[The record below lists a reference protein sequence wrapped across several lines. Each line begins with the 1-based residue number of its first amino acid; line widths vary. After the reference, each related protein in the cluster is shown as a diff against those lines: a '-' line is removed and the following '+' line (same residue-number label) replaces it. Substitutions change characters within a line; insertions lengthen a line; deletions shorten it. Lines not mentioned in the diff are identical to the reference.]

1 MNSISVENLTK
12 KYEHFTLDKLNLKIP
27 EGSVVGL
34 VGANG
39 AGKTTLIKLLL
50 GIIKKD
56 SGNINIINKEDI
68 GIVLDD
74 AFLPELLKINDI
86 NKIMKNIYKN
96 WDN

>member
-1 MNSISVENLTK
+1 MDIISVENLTK
-12 KYEHFTLDKLNLKIP
+12 KYKHFTLNKLNLKVP
-27 EGSVVGL
+27 TGSVVGL

-56 SGNINIINKEDI
+56 EGTINIINKEDI

-74 AFLPELLKINDI
+74 AFLPVLLKINDI
-86 NKIMKNIYKN
+86 NKIMKNIY
-96 WDN
+96 